1 MMMMM
6 SDDDDD
12 HDEDEDF
19 DDYDDDDDVD
29 DDDGDGGG
37 AGGGDAGDKKKKA
50 KERKER
56 WQLPWWPNERRVRE
70 TLYHFRRPGHT
81 YIQLQIKDRVL
92 QHWIPEELSS
102 SFSSFAR
109 LLVTIISDNSFP
121 FSFTS

>member
-92 QHWIPEELSS
+92 QQWIPEKLSS